1 MLKNLI
7 VENCKKNL
15 SKKEYISIINIIK
28 KENPNGIV
36 SSLQNKYLEKYLKKI
51 IVSNK
56 FFLFLCKNKKE
67 IIGYAI
73 ITLKPSYLISEFE
86 DLKLNIF
93 FNLFFKLKIIALMNI
108 FLVLFKFDL
117 ILIPGKKIKIIN
129 ENLNLNMLALKKK
142 YQSKHIGSF
151 FLKKMFLQIKKKNLY
166 YKITVETYVE
176 YVFNFYRKNGFVFLG
191 NKLRFFRNFKILVK
205 KL

>member
-51 IVSNK
+51 IISNK

-108 FLVLFKFDL
+108 FLVLFKLDL

-129 ENLNLNMLALKKK
+129 ENLNLNMLALKKNTN
-142 YQSKHIGSF
+142 QNI
-151 FLKKMFLQIKKKNLY
+151 L
-166 YKITVETYVE
+166 E
-176 YVFNFYRKNGFVFLG
+176 VFS
-191 NKLRFFRNFKILVK
+191 
-205 KL
+205 

>member
-1 MLKNLI
+1 MLKNLV

-36 SSLQNKYLEKYLKKI
+36 SSLQNEFLEKYLKKI
-51 IVSNK
+51 VISK
-56 FFLFLCKNKKE
+56 KILLFICKNKKE

-73 ITLKPSYLISEFE
+73 VALKPSYLITEFK

-93 FNLFFKLKIIALMNI
+93 LNLVFKLKIIALMNI
-108 FLVLFKFDL
+108 FLVLIKLDL
-117 ILIPGKKIKIIN
+117 ILIPKKKIKIIN
-129 ENLNLNMLALKKK
+129 QNLNLNMLALKKN
-142 YQSKHIGSF
+142 YQSKNIGTT
-151 FLKKMFLQIKKKNLY
+151 FLKKMFIQLKRHRAYN
-166 YKITVETYVE
+166 KITVETYVK
-176 YVFNFYRKNGFVFLG
+176 YVFNFYKKNGFVFLG
-191 NKLRFFRNFKILVK
+191 NKLRFFKNFKILVK

>member
-1 MLKNLI
+1 MLKNLV

-36 SSLQNKYLEKYLKKI
+36 SSLQNEFLEKYLKKI
-51 IVSNK
+51 VISK
-56 FFLFLCKNKKE
+56 KILLFICKNKKE

-73 ITLKPSYLISEFE
+73 VALKPSYLITEFK

-93 FNLFFKLKIIALMNI
+93 LNLVFKLKIIALMNI
-108 FLVLFKFDL
+108 FLVLIKLDL
-117 ILIPGKKIKIIN
+117 ILIPKKKIKIIN
-129 ENLNLNMLALKKK
+129 QNLNLNMLALKKN
-142 YQSKHIGSF
+142 YQSKNIGTI
-151 FLKKMFLQIKKKNLY
+151 FLKKMFIQLKRHRAYN
-166 YKITVETYVE
+166 KITVETYVK
-176 YVFNFYRKNGFVFLG
+176 YVFNFYKKNGFVFLG
-191 NKLRFFRNFKILVK
+191 NKLRFFKNFKILVK